1 MHPEIL
7 SIILFGIVA
16 AYTPGPNNFVAFY
29 SGFNFGIKRTL
40 PHIFGVTF
48 GFPFLLLCM
57 ALGLI
62 NVFKIYPLIQ
72 EILKYLGTLFLI
84 YLAYKISFSGSVN
97 GENKNKNPVKF
108 IETFIFQF
116 LNPKGVIASVIVVST
131 YIDTGENFVNYTTQI
146 IILALIISVTSIT
159 LWTLMGR
166 FLRKF
171 ATNQKF
177 INYFNYA
184 MSLLLLL
191 SIISF
196 YL

>member
-29 SGFNFGIKRTL
+29 SGFNFGIKKTL
-40 PHIFGVTF
+40 PHIMGDTL
-48 GFPFLLLCM
+48 GFPFLLLCL

-62 NVFKIYPLIQ
+62 NVFKLYPLIQ

-84 YLAYKISFSGSVN
+84 YLAYKISFSGSTN
-97 GENKNKNPVKF
+97 QENKNKKPVKF

-116 LNPKGVIASVIVVST
+116 LNPKGVIASIIVVST
-131 YIDTGENFVNYTTQI
+131 YIDPGKNFINYTTQI
-146 IILALIISVTSIT
+146 IILALLVSVTSIT
-159 LWTLMGR
+159 LWTFMGK

-171 ATNQKF
+171 ATNQKY

-191 SIISF
+191 SIITF

>member
-7 SIILFGIVA
+7 SITLFGIVA
-16 AYTPGPNNFVAFY
+16 AFTPGPNNFVAFY

-40 PHIFGVTF
+40 PHIFGVTL
-48 GFPFLLLCM
+48 GFPFLLLCL

-62 NVFKIYPLIQ
+62 NIFKLYPLIQ

-84 YLAYKISFSGSVN
+84 YLAYKISFSGSIS
-97 GENKNKNPVKF
+97 GENKNQNPVKF
-108 IETFIFQF
+108 LETFIFQF

-131 YIDTGENFVNYTTQI
+131 YIDTGENFISYTTQI
-146 IILALIISVTSIT
+146 IILAFIVSVTSIT
-159 LWTLMGR
+159 LWTLMGK

-177 INYFNYA
+177 INYFNYV

>member
-7 SIILFGIVA
+7 SIALFGIVA
-16 AYTPGPNNFVAFY
+16 AFTPGPNNFVAFY
-29 SGFNFGIKRTL
+29 SGFNFGIIRTL
-40 PHIFGVTF
+40 PHIIGVTL
-48 GFPFLLLCM
+48 GFPFLLLCL

-62 NVFKIYPLIQ
+62 NIFKLYPLIQ
-72 EILKYLGTLFLI
+72 EILKYLGTLFLF
-84 YLAYKISFSGSVN
+84 YLAYKISFSRSVS

-146 IILALIISVTSIT
+146 IILAFIVSVTSIT
-159 LWTLMGR
+159 LWTFMGR

>member
-7 SIILFGIVA
+7 SITLFGIVA
-16 AYTPGPNNFVAFY
+16 AFTPGPNNFIAFY

-40 PHIFGVTF
+40 PHIFGVTI

-62 NVFKIYPLIQ
+62 NVFKLYPLIQ

-84 YLAYKISFSGSVN
+84 YLAYKISFSGSVS

-146 IILALIISVTSIT
+146 IILALIVSVTSIT
-159 LWTLMGR
+159 LWTFMGR

>member
-62 NVFKIYPLIQ
+62 NVFKLYPLIQ
-72 EILKYLGTLFLI
+72 EILKYLGPLFLI
-84 YLAYKISFSGSVN
+84 YLAYKISFSRSVS

-146 IILALIISVTSIT
+146 IILAFIVSVTSIT
-159 LWTLMGR
+159 LWTFMGR

>member
-62 NVFKIYPLIQ
+62 NVFKLYPLIQ

-84 YLAYKISFSGSVN
+84 YLAYKISFSRSVS

-146 IILALIISVTSIT
+146 IILAFIVSVTSIT
-159 LWTLMGR
+159 LWTLMGK

>member
-62 NVFKIYPLIQ
+62 NVFKLYPLIQ

-84 YLAYKISFSGSVN
+84 YLAYKISFSGSVS

-146 IILALIISVTSIT
+146 IILAFVVSVTSIT

-196 YL
+196 YF

>member
-62 NVFKIYPLIQ
+62 NVFKLYPLIQ

-84 YLAYKISFSGSVN
+84 YLAYKISFSGSVS

-146 IILALIISVTSIT
+146 IILAFIVSVTSIT

-184 MSLLLLL
+184 LSQLLLL

>member
-62 NVFKIYPLIQ
+62 NVFKLYPLIQ

-84 YLAYKISFSGSVN
+84 YLAYNISFSRSVS

-146 IILALIISVTSIT
+146 IILAFIVSVTSIT

>member
-62 NVFKIYPLIQ
+62 NVFKLYPLIQ

-84 YLAYKISFSGSVN
+84 YLAYKISFSGSVS

-131 YIDTGENFVNYTTQI
+131 YIDSGENFISYTTQI
-146 IILALIISVTSIT
+146 IILAFIVSVTSIT

>member
-16 AYTPGPNNFVAFY
+16 AYSPGPNNFVAFY
-29 SGFNFGIKRTL
+29 SGFNFGITKTL
-40 PHIFGVTF
+40 PHIIGVTL
-48 GFPFLLLCM
+48 GFPFLLLCV

-62 NVFKIYPLIQ
+62 NVFKLYPLIQ

-84 YLAYKISFSGSVN
+84 YLAYKISFSVPSN
-97 GENKNKNPVKF
+97 QENKNKSPVKF

-116 LNPKGVIASVIVVST
+116 LNPKGVIASIIVVST
-131 YIDTGENFVNYTTQI
+131 YINPGENFINYTTQI
-146 IILALIISVTSIT
+146 IVLALLVSVSSIT
-159 LWTLMGR
+159 LWTFMGK
-166 FLRKF
+166 FIRKF

-177 INYFNYA
+177 INYFNYV

-191 SIISF
+191 SIITF

>member
-29 SGFNFGIKRTL
+29 SGFNFGVKKTL

-62 NVFKIYPLIQ
+62 NVFKLYPLIQ

-84 YLAYKISFSGSVN
+84 YLAYKISFSGSVS

-146 IILALIISVTSIT
+146 IILAFIVSVTSIT
-159 LWTLMGR
+159 LWTFMGR

>member
-7 SIILFGIVA
+7 SITLFGIVV

-40 PHIFGVTF
+40 PHILGVTF

-62 NVFKIYPLIQ
+62 NIFKLYPLIQ

-84 YLAYKISFSGSVN
+84 YLAYKISFSGSVT
-97 GENKNKNPVKF
+97 GYNKNKNPVKF
-108 IETFIFQF
+108 LETFIFQF

-131 YIDTGENFVNYTTQI
+131 YIDSGENLINYTTQI
-146 IILALIISVTSIT
+146 IILAFIVSVTSIT
-159 LWTLMGR
+159 LWTFMGK

-177 INYFNYA
+177 INYFNYV

>member
-62 NVFKIYPLIQ
+62 NVFKLYPLIQ

-84 YLAYKISFSGSVN
+84 YLAYKISFSGPVS

-146 IILALIISVTSIT
+146 IILAFIVSVTSIT